1 MEQQAILGS
10 LAGAHHALLKGE
22 LSVSAGGGFSAP
34 RPEARGGGFSPLS
47 LPHPLPHS
55 QAGPRASPQDEHKP
69 GTLVFETLFALAQA
83 RDPEMLIDYNISKH
97 SFKKDVHALFT
108 NLGDFPAKTLLS

>member
-1 MEQQAILGS
+1 M
-10 LAGAHHALLKGE
+10 LLPA
-22 LSVSAGGGFSAP
+22 VSATP
-34 RPEARGGGFSPLS
+34 P
-47 LPHPLPHS
+47 
-55 QAGPRASPQDEHKP
+55 SPQSGRATGLTLDEHKP
-69 GTLVFETLFALAQA
+69 GTLVFETLFALTQA